1 RFRGLIAFPVRCPGR
16 EYLGTMRMTKY
27 VLRYA
32 EKRSAHFQSVD
43 ISGEVTIELDPA
55 DDFDAAHQAALR
67 QLVPRIRRDADRAI
81 ERYRR
86 LD

>member
-1 RFRGLIAFPVRCPGR
+1 
-16 EYLGTMRMTKY
+16 MRITRY

-43 ISGEVTIELDPA
+43 ISGEVTIELDSS
-55 DDFDAAHQAALR
+55 DDFVTAHEAALR

-81 ERYRR
+81 ARYRG

>member
-1 RFRGLIAFPVRCPGR
+1 
-16 EYLGTMRMTKY
+16 MRMTKY

-32 EKRSAHFQSVD
+32 EKRSAQFQSID

-55 DDFDAAHQAALR
+55 DDFDTAHQAALR

-81 ERYRR
+81 QRYRPVE
-86 LD
+86 